1 MQKQVSGI
9 TLIAL
14 VITIV
19 ILLILAGISIS
30 LILGENGIIEKNV
43 EANEKYK
50 ISEMQEMLELEKK
63 NLIIDKKE
71 ELPSIEEFISYL
83 VDKDIINIADV
94 LEINDNIKE
103 IILNNYIFLIEEEED
118 KNIKITYNGIVS
130 DEPRIG
136 KIEIT
141 QKQKKVL
148 P

>member
-1 MQKQVSGI
+1 M
-9 TLIAL
+9 
-14 VITIV
+14 
-19 ILLILAGISIS
+19 ILAGISIS